1 MAAVTLAHADDP
13 ARSPAAGSARLV
25 LTDVHRAYQ
34 GRAVLQGASLTLHAG
49 AVAWL
54 GGRNG
59 AGKTTLLRIAS
70 GLVAPDRGTVTLDGL
85 DPVQDR
91 ADYQRALGFLGAGNG
106 GLYARLPVK
115 GHLDLWASLALLP
128 RRRRREAIAASVAR
142 FALQELLDRRVDRLS
157 LGQRQRVRLASAF
170 LHDPTTVLLDEPHT
184 SLDEEGVALLAAAVD
199 EAAARGAAVLWCS
212 PSLALDHL
220 RHDATH
226 RIEDGRVVAER

>member
-1 MAAVTLAHADDP
+1 MAAVPLAHADDP
-13 ARSPAAGSARLV
+13 ARSDAAGRPRLV
-25 LTDVHRAYQ
+25 LDDVHRAYQ
-34 GRAVLQGASLTLHAG
+34 GRQVLLGASLTLRSG
-49 AVAWL
+49 EVAWL

-70 GLVAPDRGTVTLDGL
+70 GLVAPDRGTVTIDGL
-85 DPVQDR
+85 DPVADR

-115 GHLDLWASLALLP
+115 GHLDFWASLALLP
-128 RRRRREAIAASVAR
+128 RAAKRAAIDTAVER

-220 RHDATH
+220 RHDAAH
-226 RIEDGRVVAER
+226 RIEDGRLVAQP